1 MLSADILSAASF
13 ATTVLFEAAVELSDV
28 DAAMVLALS
37 RRIVSSGTPPMVLD
51 ISYLRQR
58 RLHYDLSLSHHRLAH
73 RLTHHHLRLALDKTW
88 LRCTSHPHHWL
99 LLLHRWHHLTWGAWL
114 DRRVAHLR
122 LLS

>member
-1 MLSADILSAASF
+1 MLIADILSAASF
-13 ATTVLFEAAVELSDV
+13 AATVLFEAAVELSDV

-37 RRIVSSGTPPMVLD
+37 RRIVSSGTPMVLEVD
-51 ISYLRQR
+51 YLRHR

-73 RLTHHHLRLALDKTW
+73 WLSYHHLWLALDKTW

-114 DRRVAHLR
+114 DRCVAHLR